1 MLTFSQEYKKM
12 FEKLKSPKNI
22 LNLPNLL
29 TILRFL
35 LIPVIAILLECDSDQ
50 PPFERDWMFRYS
62 PGRVA
67 AMVCAIAGISDL
79 LDGYFARK
87 WNIESLFG
95 KFLDPVADKVFLL
108 VGLVMLMKLDRV
120 SAYMVILL
128 LSREFLITA
137 LRGVAAGEGI
147 IIAAGTSGKY
157 KLTLQ
162 MVGLGF
168 LMWYGKAFG
177 LPGVVVGTVILYL
190 ALFIS
195 LLSGYHYLQDFF
207 TARRAKFGDSFM
219 G

>member
-1 MLTFSQEYKKM
+1 M

-35 LIPVIAILLECDSDQ
+35 LIPFIAVLLEYDGDQ
-50 PPFERDWMFRYS
+50 PPFERDWMFRFS
-62 PGRVA
+62 AGRVA
-67 AMVCAIAGISDL
+67 AVVCAIAGISDL

-108 VGLVMLMKLDRV
+108 VSLVMLMKLDRV
-120 SAYMVILL
+120 SAYIVILL

-137 LRGVAAGEGI
+137 LRGVAAGEGM

-157 KLTLQ
+157 KLTFQ

-168 LMWYGKAFG
+168 LMWYGNAFG
-177 LPGVVVGTVILYL
+177 FPAVVIGTGILYI

-195 LLSGYHYLQDFF
+195 LLSGFYYLQDFF
-207 TARRAKFGDSFM
+207 KARREKFGT
-219 G
+219 